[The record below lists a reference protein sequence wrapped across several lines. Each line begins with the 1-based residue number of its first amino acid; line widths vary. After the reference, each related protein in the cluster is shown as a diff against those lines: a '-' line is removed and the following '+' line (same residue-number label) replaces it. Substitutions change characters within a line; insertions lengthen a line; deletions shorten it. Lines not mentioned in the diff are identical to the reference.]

1 MLKTKTLINTA
12 ASLSGFAARDPAL
25 ARPPS
30 QELRPAHG
38 AILWCL
44 RAGAGR
50 RAVAPGRARRPAF
63 GDIAHAAMERRE
75 NTVKPLCPWD
85 ISVGELQLWGQ
96 FPPQYWHFESHSEPQ
111 LLLRAR
117 GSAFPVEATSAT
129 QDCLTLI
136 SEQVK

>member
-38 AILWCL
+38 AILWSL

-96 FPPQYWHFESHSEPQ
+96 FPPQYWYFGVS
-111 LLLRAR
+111 LRAPAPSKGTGKCFPS
-117 GSAFPVEATSAT
+117 GSHLSNTGLPYTRF
-129 QDCLTLI
+129 
-136 SEQVK
+136 